1 LLDVEAALPEEA
13 LRSSK
18 SQEIRRRSW
27 RAFVK
32 DADSISQ
39 VHWLYLFTC
48 HLQTNTFILSIAFF
62 SDFPNSIYTCLF
74 GHKFLSMLQ
83 QCTKLLVFNVVHNCI
98 KAKFCSVDDK
108 NGM

>member
-1 LLDVEAALPEEA
+1 LPEEA

-39 VHWLYLFTC
+39 VHWLIYLLAIYKQTHVYVIDCF
-48 HLQTNTFILSIAFF
+48 LQ
-62 SDFPNSIYTCLF
+62 
-74 GHKFLSMLQ
+74 
-83 QCTKLLVFNVVHNCI
+83 
-98 KAKFCSVDDK
+98 
-108 NGM
+108 

>member
-39 VHWLYLFTC
+39 VHWLIYLLAIYKQTHVYVIDCF
-48 HLQTNTFILSIAFF
+48 LQ
-62 SDFPNSIYTCLF
+62 
-74 GHKFLSMLQ
+74 
-83 QCTKLLVFNVVHNCI
+83 
-98 KAKFCSVDDK
+98 
-108 NGM
+108 